1 MAGWIFEKAPVL
13 IETLI
18 EVWRRGQFLG
28 RKKRSQEQDNGTD
41 TGRTDAAPAGERD
54 EGHLTIVE
62 QEKSRGQSP
71 FTKPYETT
79 VNNLK
84 SVGKLAA
91 LPLDRITSEELGEF
105 AAMRQANG
113 MKVSTINRELATV
126 RRMFNLPKNG
136 ARL

>member
-62 QEKSRGQSP
+62 QETCAVLFVGSLRSLSFDSLLPSRPIPRPSP
-71 FTKPYETT
+71 RATGAS
-79 VNNLK
+79 L
-84 SVGKLAA
+84 
-91 LPLDRITSEELGEF
+91 TS
-105 AAMRQANG
+105 R
-113 MKVSTINRELATV
+113 
-126 RRMFNLPKNG
+126 
-136 ARL
+136 